1 MIKEQCRVCRRA
13 GQKLF
18 LKGDRCFSPKC
29 ALVKKNYPP
38 GAISKKRR
46 SGAASEYKK
55 ALNEKQKLRRWYGMS
70 EHQFKQYVQAILA
83 RQGRVQNISDEL
95 IKKLE
100 KRLDNVVFKLG
111 LAKSRNQA
119 RQLVSHGF
127 FTVNGKSVNIPS
139 FATKVGDI
147 ITAKEI
153 KKKKGIFND
162 IAAQIKKREASN
174 WLEINKDT
182 LVGKVKAEPS
192 LAEIVPPAELSV
204 IFEFYSR

>member
-1 MIKEQCRVCRRA
+1 MIKDQCRVCRRS

-29 ALVKKNYPP
+29 ALVKRNYPP

-55 ALNEKQKLRRWYGMS
+55 ALNEKQKLRKWYGMS
-70 EHQFKQYVQAILA
+70 EHQFKQYVQDILA
-83 RQGRVQNISDEL
+83 RRGKVQNISDEL
-95 IKKLE
+95 IRKLE
-100 KRLDNVVFKLG
+100 KRLDNVVFRLG
-111 LAKSRNQA
+111 FAKSRNQA
-119 RQLVSHGF
+119 RQLVSHAF
-127 FTVNGKSVNIPS
+127 FTVNGKAVNIPS

-147 ITAKEI
+147 IAIKEI
-153 KKKKGIFND
+153 KKKKSAFNEL
-162 IAAQIKKREASN
+162 AVQLKKKETST

-182 LVGKVKAEPS
+182 FVGKVKSEPS